1 MSGAMQ
7 QPLGVWRYQQMRRWS
22 SVVCHPATEGRGRK
36 TKLDTGLS
44 APNSG
49 TRHGTGLQA
58 GRGMDLTSRGRGLE
72 RGVAPTRAWPG
83 VWRGSSQGAGPGAG
97 RGFSAGRRWRPW
109 RSGAERRGGDGRAA
123 GSAEG
128 VSHLTAAC
136 CLQSGRAAP
145 RLR

>member
-7 QPLGVWRYQQMRRWS
+7 QPLGVWRHQKVRRRWS

-36 TKLDTGLS
+36 TRLDTGFS

-49 TRHGTGLQA
+49 TQHGTGLQA
-58 GRGMDLTSRGRGLE
+58 GQGMDLTSRGRGLE

-97 RGFSAGRRWRPW
+97 RGFSAGRRWRRWP
-109 RSGAERRGGDGRAA
+109 SGAELSGAQGRGGDGRAA
-123 GSAEG
+123 RSA
-128 VSHLTAAC
+128 
-136 CLQSGRAAP
+136 
-145 RLR
+145 